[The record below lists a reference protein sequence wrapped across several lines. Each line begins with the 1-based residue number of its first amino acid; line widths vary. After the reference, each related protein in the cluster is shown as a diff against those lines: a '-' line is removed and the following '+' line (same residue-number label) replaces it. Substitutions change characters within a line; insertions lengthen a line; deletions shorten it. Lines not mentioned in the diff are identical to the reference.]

1 MLSQRNW
8 RRLRPL
14 LWPVAMLYWGVSWW
28 RNLFYRVGF
37 FITHQAAVPVVS
49 IGNLSVGG
57 TGKTPATIYVAGLVE
72 DRGYRV
78 GILSRGYRRES
89 SGTLL
94 VAYGKRNL
102 ASAAE
107 SADDPLLLARRLPG
121 VPVVVDEERFRGAA
135 FMLQSCP
142 VDVIIL
148 DDGFQH
154 RGLERE
160 CDLVLL
166 DATALKSAYHIFP
179 YGSLRESVAGLRR
192 ADLVLWTRTELNSPP
207 DALVDRLVEYDV
219 PQITSRME
227 APALLQALGAGPDL
241 MANELRERHIVAF
254 CGVARPHTFYHALM
268 ELGLEP
274 EEVRYF
280 PDHHRYSAT
289 DLAQLAALAPDEG
302 WVLITT
308 EKDAV
313 KLPPDFTAFQRV
325 YALRVELALDE
336 AQRER
341 LVEVLLA
348 KLPPPDGAPKGKA

>member
-28 RNLFYRVGF
+28 RNLFYRIGF
-37 FITHQAAVPVVS
+37 FITRRVEAPVVS

-57 TGKTPATIYVAGLVE
+57 TGKTPATIYVAGLLME
-72 DRGYRV
+72 LGYRV
-78 GILSRGYRRES
+78 GVLSRGYRRES

-94 VAYGKRNL
+94 VADGKRIL
-102 ASAAE
+102 ASAAQ
-107 SADDPLLLARRLPG
+107 SG
-121 VPVVVDEERFRGAA
+121 DEPSL
-135 FMLQSCP
+135 LQSCP
-142 VDVIIL
+142 VDVIVL

-154 RGLERE
+154 RGLERD

-166 DATALKSAYHIFP
+166 DATAPKSAYHIFP

-192 ADLVLWTRTELNSPP
+192 ADLVLWTRTELNSLP
-207 DALVDRLVEYDV
+207 DILVERLMEYEI

-227 APALLQALGAGPDL
+227 APAQLQAVGSGPDL
-241 MANELRERHIVAF
+241 PAKELRDRRIAAF

-280 PDHHRYSAT
+280 PDHHRYSAA
-289 DLAQLAALAPDEG
+289 DLAQLAALAPDDG

-313 KLPPDFTAFQRV
+313 KLPPDFTALQRV
-325 YALRVELALDE
+325 YALRVNMVLDK

-348 KLPPPDGAPKGKA
+348 KLPPPDSAPPGAA

>member
-8 RRLRPL
+8 RRLRPF
-14 LWPVAMLYWGVSWW
+14 LWPLAMLYWGVSWW
-28 RNLFYRVGF
+28 RNLFYRIGF
-37 FITHQAAVPVVS
+37 FITRRAAVPVVS

-57 TGKTPATIYVAGLVE
+57 TGKTPATVFVARLLL
-72 DRGYRV
+72 DLGYHV

-94 VAYGKRNL
+94 VADGRRVLTTVAK
-102 ASAAE
+102 SGDE
-107 SADDPLLLARRLPG
+107 PLLLARRLPG
-121 VPVVVDEERFRGAA
+121 VPVVVDEDRFRGAA
-135 FMLQSCP
+135 FLLQSCP
-142 VDVIIL
+142 VDVIVL

-154 RGLERE
+154 RGLERD

-166 DATALKSAYHIFP
+166 DATAPRSAYRIFP

-192 ADLVLWTRTELNSPP
+192 ADLVLWTRTELNSLP
-207 DALVDRLVEYDV
+207 DALVDKVAEYGL

-227 APALLQALGAGPDL
+227 AQARLYAVGAGPDL
-241 MANELRERHIVAF
+241 AVKELSDRRIAAF

-289 DLAQLAALAPDEG
+289 DLGQLAALAPDEG

-313 KLPPDFTAFQRV
+313 KLPPDFTALQRV
-325 YALRVELALDE
+325 YALRVDMVLDE

-348 KLPPPDGAPKGKA
+348 KLPLPGNVPQGTA

>member
-28 RNLFYRVGF
+28 RNLFYRIGF
-37 FITHQAAVPVVS
+37 FITRRVEAPVVS

-57 TGKTPATIYVAGLVE
+57 TGKTPATIYVAGLLME
-72 DRGYRV
+72 LGYRV
-78 GILSRGYRRES
+78 GVLSRGYRRES

-94 VAYGKRNL
+94 VADGKRIL

-107 SADDPLLLARRLPG
+107 SGDEPSLLARRLPG
-121 VPVVVDEERFRGAA
+121 VPVVVDEDRFRGAA

-142 VDVIIL
+142 VDVIVL

-154 RGLERE
+154 RGLERD

-166 DATALKSAYHIFP
+166 DATAPKSAYHIFP

-207 DALVDRLVEYDV
+207 DILVERLMEYDI

-227 APALLQALGAGPDL
+227 APAQLQAVGSGPDL
-241 MANELRERHIVAF
+241 PAKELRDRRIAAF

-280 PDHHRYSAT
+280 PDHHRYSAA
-289 DLAQLAALAPDEG
+289 DLAQLAALAPDDG

-313 KLPPDFTAFQRV
+313 KLPPDFTALQRV
-325 YALRVELALDE
+325 YALRVNMVLDK

-348 KLPPPDGAPKGKA
+348 KLPPPGGAAKGEA

>member
-28 RNLFYRVGF
+28 RNLFYRIGF
-37 FITHQAAVPVVS
+37 FISRRAAVPVVS

-57 TGKTPATIYVAGLVE
+57 TGKTPATIYVAGLLL
-72 DRGYRV
+72 DLGYRV
-78 GILSRGYRRES
+78 GVLSRGYRRES
-89 SGTLL
+89 TGTLL
-94 VAYGKRNL
+94 VADSKRIL
-102 ASAAE
+102 ATVAE
-107 SADDPLLLARRLPG
+107 SGDEPLLLARRLPG
-121 VPVVVDEERFRGAA
+121 APVVVDEDRFRGAA
-135 FMLQSCP
+135 FMVQSCP
-142 VDVIIL
+142 VEVIVL

-154 RGLERE
+154 RGLERD

-166 DATALKSAYHIFP
+166 DATAPRSAYRIFP

-192 ADLVLWTRTELNSPP
+192 ADLVLWTRTELSSPP

-219 PQITSRME
+219 LQVTSRME
-227 APALLQALGAGPDL
+227 AQAQLQAVGAGPDL
-241 MANELRERHIVAF
+241 TAKELRERHIVAF
-254 CGVARPHTFYHALM
+254 CGVAQPHTFYHALM
-268 ELGLEP
+268 KLGLEP

-289 DLAQLAALAPDEG
+289 DLAQLAALAVDEG

-313 KLPPDFTAFQRV
+313 KLPPDFTALQRV
-325 YALRVELALDE
+325 YALRVELVLDE

-348 KLPPPDGAPKGKA
+348 KLPPPDEAPKGEA